1 MLTPYAEDLV
11 QKIKNGIRKKGMS
24 DTKPL
29 AGWRIIVD
37 AGNGSGGFF
46 AEKVLQRLGQ
56 IRQVRN
62 F

>member
-1 MLTPYAEDLV
+1 
-11 QKIKNGIRKKGMS
+11 MS

-46 AEKVLQRLGQ
+46 AEKVLQRLGADTTGSQ
-56 IRQVRN
+56 